1 MLTKKQ
7 RVIKALSVEFSLWDE
22 EELDDFARE
31 LLAIPPRPE
40 GNEPFGWLLP
50 QNNDDATMGISEAG
64 INLIKKWEGFRG
76 SAYLDPVGIWT
87 IGYGHTK
94 GVQPGQV
101 ISESEALN
109 LLKSEVKTYED
120 AVRRLVT
127 VPLSQG
133 QFDALTS
140 FCYNTGIGALS
151 QSTLLRYLNEE
162 DYKAAA
168 DQFLRWVYGAGRVLP
183 GLVSRRQH
191 ERRLFLS

>member
-1 MLTKKQ
+1 M
-7 RVIKALSVEFSLWDE
+7 SGEFSLWDDE
-22 EELDDFARE
+22 KLDDFARE
-31 LLAIPPRPE
+31 VLDIPPRPP

-50 QNNDDATMGISEAG
+50 QNNDDVPMSISEAG
-64 INLIKKWEGFRG
+64 IFIIKKWEGFRG

-94 GVQPGQV
+94 GVAPGHV
-101 ISESEALN
+101 MTEPEASH
-109 LLKSEVKTYED
+109 LLIEELKTYEN
-120 AVRRLVT
+120 AVRRLVS

-133 QFDALTS
+133 QFDALVS

-151 QSTLLRYLNEE
+151 QSTLLRYLNES

-168 DQFLRWVYGAGRVLP
+168 DQFLRWVYGGGRVLP